1 MYLRLSRASFSAL
14 VLCVSITPCQLS
26 PSCLL
31 SVDRQYSLGK
41 CRSDGQHQR
50 LSRCPVSCGSFKACC
65 VPDMGLGAVSE
76 ECVAVLLTNT
86 RAHGRKAVV
95 PLEYDSCI

>member
-1 MYLRLSRASFSAL
+1 MIAFT
-14 VLCVSITPCQLS
+14 VLS
-26 PSCLL
+26 PVSRP
-31 SVDRQYSLGK
+31 SVQSGEM
-41 CRSDGQHQR
+41 SDGQHQR
-50 LSRCPVSCGSFKACC
+50 LSRCTVSFGSFKYFC

-76 ECVAVLLTNT
+76 ECVAVLLKNT